1 MKDKLITEI
10 QNEMASVL
18 SQAQLKELGRVLMNS
33 MHSLEI
39 TKVADEGQLEIDNQE
54 LMRVFLSAKRVEGCS
69 EKSLKYYEMIIAK
82 LMSK

>member
-10 QNEMASVL
+10 QNEMASIL

-39 TKVADEGQLEIDNQE
+39 TKLADEGQLEMDNQE
-54 LMRVFLSAKRVEGCS
+54 LMKIFLSAKRIVGCS
-69 EKSLKYYEMIIAK
+69 EKSL
-82 LMSK
+82 SK

>member
-10 QNEMASVL
+10 QNEMASIL

-39 TKVADEGQLEIDNQE
+39 TKLADEGQLEMDNQE
-54 LMRVFLSAKRVEGCS
+54 LMKIFL
-69 EKSLKYYEMIIAK
+69 
-82 LMSK
+82 